1 MRAGRRRM
9 ASWFQYPT
17 FDSAPNG
24 RMCQQVAR
32 TRSSGFNP
40 LNEVT
45 THPLCPPNRD
55 CGLACAAMALSAL
68 LQKPVSVQDI
78 VGEAPQQAAW
88 SIDLAHL
95 LAGRGLKVVLCTRMP
110 GVDTSHA
117 RLSFYA
123 AQMEEDAPRVDR
135 LFQAGSQVQSVCGC
149 NGALFGD
156 HPVSGCSGE
165 SRVLCLVS
173 AVVPKLGSVQVDRP
187 RLACFPV
194 PTSMQEAAAVGIR
207 VLCASLTDQELL
219 ERLSGSLAILLVD
232 KTCSML
238 GVPGGEYH
246 GHFILVC
253 GFDPRTERFA
263 VMDPSEEGAAPL
275 WLPAARLN
283 AARLVPGTDEDILF
297 LSK

>member
-1 MRAGRRRM
+1 VRAGPRRM

-17 FDSAPNG
+17 FDSAPSG
-24 RMCQQVAR
+24 RMCQQVAS

-45 THPLCPPNRD
+45 TPPLCPPNRD

-123 AQMEEDAPRVDR
+123 AQMEEDAPRV
-135 LFQAGSQVQSVCGC
+135 
-149 NGALFGD
+149 
-156 HPVSGCSGE
+156 E
-165 SRVLCLVS
+165 
-173 AVVPKLGSVQVDRP
+173 RP
-187 RLACFPV
+187 RREHHGRAAKREAN
-194 PTSMQEAAAVGIR
+194 SKAAAKLQQHR
-207 VLCASLTDQELL
+207 QAEKPKHAP
-219 ERLSGSLAILLVD
+219 ERSHSRHHDDGPDHHRFHEGNMPAFLVR
-232 KTCSML
+232 K
-238 GVPGGEYH
+238 
-246 GHFILVC
+246 
-253 GFDPRTERFA
+253 
-263 VMDPSEEGAAPL
+263 
-275 WLPAARLN
+275 
-283 AARLVPGTDEDILF
+283 
-297 LSK
+297 